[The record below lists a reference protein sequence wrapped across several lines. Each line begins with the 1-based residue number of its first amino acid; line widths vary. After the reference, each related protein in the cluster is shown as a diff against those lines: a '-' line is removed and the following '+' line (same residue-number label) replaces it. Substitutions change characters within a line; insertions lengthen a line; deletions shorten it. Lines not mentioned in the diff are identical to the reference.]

1 MSGFR
6 LRGYHPLRPTFPSMF
21 CYPSIVSLLC
31 GPTTPARRCHRPG
44 LGSCA
49 FARRYWRNHVCFLF
63 LRVLRCFSSPGWRPA
78 WRDGTR
84 SVPGCPIRTSAGLRV
99 FAPLRGFSQLV
110 TSFFASESQGILH
123 APFSP
128 FLFSFFRESR
138 LFVRVP
144 LSSLRVTQLLTE
156 GFICFALE
164 FCLVA
169 RIVLVCVHSRS
180 LHCVRAPKCL
190 RCFHNFQHVNVLFS
204 KSGE

>member
-1 MSGFR
+1 MPDGPGGFGQDSSCPALLRCRTQPMSGFR

-128 FLFSFFRESR
+128 FLFSFFGKVAF
-138 LFVRVP
+138 LFASP
-144 LSSLRVTQLLTE
+144 
-156 GFICFALE
+156 
-164 FCLVA
+164 
-169 RIVLVCVHSRS
+169 
-180 LHCVRAPKCL
+180 
-190 RCFHNFQHVNVLFS
+190 
-204 KSGE
+204 